1 MKVYAVTSFEGGMND
16 ALSPAL
22 LGENTA
28 ASLVNADVTSGKL
41 VPFRRPVRLT
51 TGTKPADFGHYG
63 GADRSAVKWYERNY
77 WSYDTATTG
86 PYYGG
91 DVENYLGI
99 PYPAYTGAGANVT
112 VTADTPASGETGI
125 SGIFKY
131 CVTFVNANG
140 WEGAPGSNT
149 DYETAVTLSSQT
161 GVVTVSWSSS
171 IVVKAKIYRTIDHGA
186 DFYCIGEIT
195 TPGGGTFRDTVPDTD
210 AQLMNPLT
218 TIEYFPPPD
227 KGKFLCEAGGV
238 FFLAVG
244 SLLYFSVL
252 GNPHAWPTTQFVAI
266 DDVITG
272 IVPEFQGV
280 LVFTAGSVFR
290 VIGAENPD
298 TVTKI
303 YLPGDH
309 GCVNHRTIAVLN
321 NAPVWLSRHGIAVW
335 DGNSITI
342 PTHRVLKTA
351 FDGIKGAAADN
362 DRYFL
367 FLTHE
372 TVVYD
377 LRNSGIFYKLGFS
390 CDYAWSD
397 STSGYFY
404 WQMGGSVYLFNSG
417 MNLEASY
424 TSPLIGG
431 NDPELKIFRELIM
444 SGDAECDVTVSVD
457 GEEKARITAGSG
469 RTRIKL
475 PFTATGYGLSLTV
488 RTKGDFNGV
497 TVLYD

>member
-1 MKVYAVTSFEGGMND
+1 MNVYAVTSFNGGMND
-16 ALSPAL
+16 VVDPSL
-22 LGENTA
+22 LNSNTA
-28 ASLVNADVTSGKL
+28 AALLNANVTSGKL
-41 VPFRRPVRLT
+41 VPFRRLVRLT

-77 WSYDTATTG
+77 WSYNTATTG

-112 VTADTPASGETGI
+112 VAADTPASGETGI
-125 SGIFKY
+125 SGDFKY

-149 DYETAVTLSSQT
+149 DYETGVTLTSQT
-161 GVVTVSWSSS
+161 GVVTVTWSSS
-171 IVVKAKIYRTIDHGA
+171 IVAKAKIYRTIDHGA

-195 TPGGGTFRDTVPDTD
+195 TSGSAFRDTVPDTD
-210 AQLMNPLT
+210 AQLMNPLS

-244 SLLYFSVL
+244 SLLYFSVH

-266 DDVITG
+266 DDLIAG

-290 VIGAENPD
+290 IVGAENPD
-298 TVTKI
+298 TVTKT
-303 YLPGDH
+303 YLPGNH
-309 GCVNHRTIAVLN
+309 GCINYRTIAVLN
-321 NAPVWLSRHGIAVW
+321 NAPVWLSRSGIALW
-335 DGNSITI
+335 DGNSITV
-342 PTHRVLKTA
+342 PSHRVLDTD
-351 FDGIKGAAADN
+351 FTGIKGAAADN

-367 FLTHE
+367 FLTE
-372 TVVYD
+372 GTVVYD
-377 LRNSGIFYKLGFS
+377 LRNEGIFYKLGIS
-390 CDYAWSD
+390 CDYAWRD
-397 STSGYFY
+397 STGGYFY
-404 WQMGGSVYLFNSG
+404 WQSGSVISLFNSG
-417 MNLEASY
+417 KNLTMEY
-424 TSPLIGG
+424 RSPLIGG
-431 NDPELKIFRELIM
+431 NEPALKIFRELIM
-444 SGDAECDVTVSVD
+444 SNTEECRVFVFVD
-457 GEEKARITAGSG
+457 GVEKVQVVAPPG
-469 RTRIKL
+469 RTRMKL
-475 PFTATGYGLSLTV
+475 PFSATGYSLSLVV
-488 RTKGDFNGV
+488 RTAGDFNGF